1 MDQFDRRV
9 TVVPAIEVVDTRF
22 ASYDGTPALHRAAD
36 LMSNGALIHG
46 EPWADSDANDLTK
59 LPVKLYSG
67 STLLADTVGGHSAV
81 DPRLPALAFLQSAGR
96 PDHLPR
102 GTIIRSE
109 EHTSEL
115 QSLMRI
121 SYAVF
126 CLKNTHKPKRH

>member
-1 MDQFDRRV
+1 MDQCDRRV

-46 EPWADSDANDLTK
+46 EPWADSDANDPTK

-81 DPRLPALAFLQSAGR
+81 DPRLPALAFTPSPGR
-96 PDHLPR
+96 PDPLPPATHLPPR
-102 GTIIRSE
+102 
-109 EHTSEL
+109 
-115 QSLMRI
+115 
-121 SYAVF
+121 
-126 CLKNTHKPKRH
+126 THP

>member
-59 LPVKLYSG
+59 LPATLYSG
-67 STLLADTVGGHSAV
+67 STLLADTARGHSAV
-81 DPRLPALAFLQSAGR
+81 DPRPPAPAFLQPAGR
-96 PDHLPR
+96 PDHTPR
-102 GTIIRSE
+102 GPIIRSE
-109 EHTSEL
+109 GQTYEPP
-115 QSLMRI
+115 SLMH
-121 SYAVF
+121 
-126 CLKNTHKPKRH
+126 NTFALSTLNKHTTITLT

>member
-1 MDQFDRRV
+1 MDQCDRRV

-81 DPRLPALAFLQSAGR
+81 DPRLTALPFLKSHGR
-96 PDHLPR
+96 PAHLPR
-102 GTIIRSE
+102 GPTIP
-109 EHTSEL
+109 TGTQTAL
-115 QSLMRI
+115 PL
-121 SYAVF
+121 AVQ
-126 CLKNTHKPKRH
+126 KRHRVG